1 VDKNKLIVYFLLLTF
16 GLALS
21 FFTITSNLD
30 FKITASLIFL
40 LIFIPTL
47 IKPEIGLVIIIVSML
62 FSPEVILGKTASR
75 EITLRIED
83 IFLLVVILA
92 SLIKTTFTKDIG
104 GIFKTKLTLPF
115 FLYLGACVLSTLLAS
130 ISSDMKIRNS
140 FFSILKYLEYFLFF
154 LIAKDNMK
162 TLKQAKV
169 FVAIF
174 LFVSLIVAFYSNVFV
189 QKQLESGAEF
199 FRVAPPVE
207 TRKGGEA
214 GTLGG
219 YLVFMMAIAAGL
231 LLYLRPLS
239 IKIFLICLIA
249 LMFRPFLYTLSR
261 GSYLAFFPAIFAL
274 VFFSKKIT
282 FAYASV
288 FFLIIIVLFM
298 PPMVKKRI
306 SETIIAKQDVQK
318 SYMELEVSPKE
329 RIESY
334 KNVLF
339 KRFPASPIFGYGVG
353 RYFIDGQI
361 FLTLCEVGLLGLIFF
376 IWVLVRLFREARKV
390 FYTALVK
397 NDDFAKGLSV
407 GFLSGFVGL
416 LFHSL
421 SANTFI
427 IIRVMEP
434 FWFMAAILICLPQ
447 LMEQE
452 EAAIK
457 ETG

>member
-1 VDKNKLIVYFLLLTF
+1 MDKNKLIAYLLLLTF
-16 GLALS
+16 GIFLS
-21 FFTITSNLD
+21 FFTITSNFD
-30 FKITASLIFL
+30 FKITGAFL
-40 LIFIPTL
+40 FLVIFIPTL
-47 IKPEIGLVIIIVSML
+47 IKPEIGLVIIIISML
-62 FSPEVILGKTASR
+62 FSPEVILGKTSAR

-92 SLIKTTFTKDIG
+92 ALIKTAFTKDIG
-104 GIFKTKLTLPF
+104 GIFKTRLTLPF
-115 FLYLGACVLSTLLAS
+115 FLYIGACVLSTLLAS
-130 ISSDMKIRNS
+130 ISSDMKIKNS

-154 LIAKDNMK
+154 LIAKDNIK
-162 TLKQAKV
+162 SLKQAKV

-174 LFVSLIVAFYSNVFV
+174 LLVALVVAFYSNVFV

-231 LLYLRPLS
+231 LLYLRPLR
-239 IKIFLICLIA
+239 IKIFLVILIA

-274 VFFSKKIT
+274 VFLSKKIT

-288 FFLIIIVLFM
+288 FFMMIIILFM
-298 PPMVKKRI
+298 PSMVKKRI
-306 SETIIAKQDVQK
+306 SETIIAREDVQK
-318 SYMELEVSPKE
+318 SYIELQVSPKE

-353 RYFIDGQI
+353 RYFIDGQL
-361 FLTLCEVGLLGLIFF
+361 FLTLCEVGLVGLIFF
-376 IWVLVRLFREARKV
+376 IWVLVRLFKESRKV
-390 FYTALVK
+390 FYAALAK
-397 NDDFAKGLSV
+397 NNDFAKGISV

-434 FWFMAAILICLPQ
+434 FWFMAAILLCLPQ

>member
-1 VDKNKLIVYFLLLTF
+1 MDKNKLIVYFLLLTF

-92 SLIKTTFTKDIG
+92 SLIKTAFTKDIG

-115 FLYLGACVLSTLLAS
+115 FLYIGACVLSTLLAS

-154 LIAKDNMK
+154 LIAKDNIK

-174 LFVSLIVAFYSNVFV
+174 LLVSLIVAFYSNVFV

-288 FFLIIIVLFM
+288 FFLIIIILFM
-298 PPMVKKRI
+298 PSMVKKRI

-427 IIRVMEP
+427 IIRIMEP